1 MRCRKRCR
9 KKLVGWGHRE
19 RERERQATTRLVG
32 WAKFFAKLAAQR
44 RRLVG
49 WVGKG
54 KKGRRA
60 AAGLAWRNECK
71 RLLVGWGHRG
81 WLAKGKKKLR
91 KNASDYT
98 TTSRLGG
105 DRAED

>member
-1 MRCRKRCR
+1 MQEEMQEEASR
-9 KKLVGWGHRE
+9 LGSQ

-81 WLAKGKKKLR
+81 WLAKGKKAKE
-91 KNASDYT
+91 KCK
-98 TTSRLGG
+98 RLHYY
-105 DRAED
+105 